1 MTENGKKDPFSIS
14 VYTLKELIL
23 REWREEWEAK
33 PSSPSSIRLIH
44 FGRLLDDKLPLRECR
59 FTSEHANVVHMTIKP
74 QDMVDDEEASK
85 SKAPGRERENGDGP
99 SRCHCVIL

>member
-1 MTENGKKDPFSIS
+1 MINYRS
-14 VYTLKELIL
+14 VVSLVLDTLYF
-23 REWREEWEAK
+23 W
-33 PSSPSSIRLIH
+33 
-44 FGRLLDDKLPLRECR
+44 LLTSLTLECR